1 MLLVTRVS
9 MHNVPTLSHGTP
21 LANNQ
26 GNKPAEQGI
35 KTPQQQRHNQNNSYH
50 NQRGLRGF
58 LASRPNDFT
67 DLGTSFLY
75 QDRKRLAFSSLQ
87 ANKGSNSSKGEQCED
102 AVQDR
107 RRRVVLV
114 ADNAYDHNSDYYK
127 PLEQIEARALSFSLR
142 SHL

>member
-1 MLLVTRVS
+1 

-35 KTPQQQRHNQNNSYH
+35 KTPQQQRHNQNNSH
-50 NQRGLRGF
+50 NNQRGLRGF
-58 LASRPNDFT
+58 LASWPNDFT
-67 DLGTSFLY
+67 YFGASFLY
-75 QDRKRLAFSSLQ
+75 QHSERLTLYCLQ
-87 ANKGSNSSKGEQCED
+87 TNENGHSSKSEQYEY

-107 RRRVVLV
+107 RSRIILI
-114 ADNAYDHNSDYYK
+114 ANNAYDHQSDDSE
-127 PLEQIEARALSFSLR
+127 PLNQIETRALSFSLR

>member
-1 MLLVTRVS
+1 

-35 KTPQQQRHNQNNSYH
+35 KPPQQQRHNQNNSH
-50 NQRGLRGF
+50 DNQRGLRGF
-58 LASRPNDFT
+58 LASWPNDFT
-67 DLGTSFLY
+67 YFGASLLNQYSEGLTLY
-75 QDRKRLAFSSLQ
+75 RLQ
-87 ANKGSNSSKGEQCED
+87 TYKNGHSSKSEQHEY

-107 RRRVVLV
+107 RSRIVLI
-114 ADNAYDHNSDYYK
+114 ANNAYDHQSDDSE
-127 PLEQIEARALSFSLR
+127 PLNQIETRALSFSLR